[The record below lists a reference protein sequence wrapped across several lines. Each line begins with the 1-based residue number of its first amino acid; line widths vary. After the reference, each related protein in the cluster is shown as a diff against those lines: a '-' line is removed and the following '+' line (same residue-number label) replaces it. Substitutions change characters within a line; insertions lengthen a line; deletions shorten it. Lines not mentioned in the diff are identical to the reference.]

1 MFRMLWYGLSA
12 GLVAGSV
19 VGAGEALYVLQ
30 ASTPSE
36 YQALAYGTVLY
47 GLIGGCIGLAIGV
60 ALAPFHA
67 RIQPARAWTMASSGV
82 ACSLGFF
89 ILRYIVNKAVYAEQ
103 GVPMVT
109 TLGLAGA
116 LGMASIVWVW
126 IGTNIL
132 IKTPLRMIPTT
143 KGTVVLW
150 GGGIAASML
159 FSLAPAPGAAG
170 AMAPKKQQAPDFAQK
185 PDVILILVD
194 TLRADALSVY
204 GGPADAS
211 PALAAFAG
219 DAIAFDQFITSASWT
234 RASTASLMT
243 SLSPSTHTCELKN
256 SALPSMVKT
265 LAEVM
270 QDAGYVTGGLPNNA
284 NVTGAQGFGQGFD
297 WFPYNP
303 EYPLGAAESTYA
315 LSMYSLVRKVW
326 THIDTKKRVEEYYQ
340 PAEKQLARASEFIAA
355 NQGSRYFLFVHLMEP
370 HDPYFTHPWTG
381 EAYGRAEHPNPD
393 PGLLPKLKAMYAG
406 EVSHADAEI
415 GTFLASLK
423 ADGRY
428 DDALIIVTADHG
440 EEFLEHGGWW
450 HGTTLYDEQIRVPLL
465 VKLPGKARA
474 GTRVPWQVRQIDLAP
489 TIAELAGLTPAPT
502 WQGRMLFDD
511 RFEDDLKLMSP
522 PVVEVEEPV
531 DPAAPVLSA
540 DPATPAPPAWTAP
553 TWANHPASRDALAEQ
568 DFEGYDLEALRRGGK
583 KVIEALRTPI
593 DNARHQPPV
602 QYYDLMSDP
611 TEQHNLAGS
620 GEANEAAMR
629 AALDSMV
636 EQKKSVAVTAEQ
648 HNRSAAETARL
659 CALGYLSGPDCDSTP
674 EEKKEDAANPG
685 EQ

>member
-1 MFRMLWYGLSA
+1 MVRMLWCGLSA
-12 GLVAGSV
+12 GLVAGSL

-30 ASTPSE
+30 ASTPAE
-36 YQALAYGTVLY
+36 YQAFGYGAVLY
-47 GLIGGCIGLAIGV
+47 GLIGGGIGAAIGV
-60 ALAPFHA
+60 ALTPFHT

-103 GVPMVT
+103 GVPMTT

-116 LGMASIVWVW
+116 LGVGSIAWIW

-132 IKTPLRMIPTT
+132 IKTPLRMIPTV
-143 KGTVVLW
+143 KGTAVLW
-150 GGGIAASML
+150 GGGIAAASL
-159 FSLAPAPGAAG
+159 FSVAPAPGAG
-170 AMAPKKQQAPDFAQK
+170 GDMAPKKQQAPDFAQK
-185 PDVILILVD
+185 PDVILLLVD

-204 GGPADAS
+204 GAPADAS

-219 DAIAFDQFITSASWT
+219 ESVLFEQFITSASWT
-234 RASTASLMT
+234 RSSTASLMT
-243 SLSPSTHTCELKN
+243 SLSPASHTCELKN

-270 QDAGYVTGGLPNNA
+270 QDSGYVTGGLPNNA

-303 EYPLGAAESTYA
+303 EYPLGATESTYA

-326 THIDTKKRVEEYYQ
+326 THIDTKKRVEQYYQ
-340 PAEKQLARASEFIAA
+340 PAEKQLVRAHEFITKNA
-355 NQGSRYFLFVHLMEP
+355 GSRYFLFVHLMEP
-370 HDPYFTHPWTG
+370 HDPYFVHPWTG
-381 EAYGRAEHPNPD
+381 EAYGRAEHPSPD
-393 PGLLPKLKAMYAG
+393 PELLPKLKGMYAG
-406 EVSHADAEI
+406 EVLHADTEI
-415 GTFLASLK
+415 GTFLTTLK
-423 ADGRY
+423 AEGRY

-450 HGTTLYDEQIRVPLL
+450 HGSTLYDEQIRVPLL
-465 VKLPGKARA
+465 VKLPGGARA

-489 TIAELAGLTPAPT
+489 TIAELAGLTPDPT

-511 RFEDDLKLMSP
+511 RFEGDMALMSP
-522 PVVEVEEPV
+522 PVVESVEPV
-531 DPAAPVLSA
+531 EPTVAADAVAAPDL
-540 DPATPAPPAWTAP
+540 PPWTAP

-583 KVIEALRTPI
+583 KLIEALRTPAG
-593 DNARHQPPV
+593 NARRQPPI
-602 QYYDLMSDP
+602 QYFDLMVDP
-611 TEQHNLAGS
+611 GEQTNLAGE

-629 AALDSMV
+629 AALGSMV
-636 EQKKSVAVTAEQ
+636 EQRQSVAVTAEA
-648 HNRSAAETARL
+648 HTRDAAETARL
-659 CALGYLSGPDCDSTP
+659 CALGYLSGAECDSEG
-674 EEKKEDAANPG
+674 EEQKKDAANPG